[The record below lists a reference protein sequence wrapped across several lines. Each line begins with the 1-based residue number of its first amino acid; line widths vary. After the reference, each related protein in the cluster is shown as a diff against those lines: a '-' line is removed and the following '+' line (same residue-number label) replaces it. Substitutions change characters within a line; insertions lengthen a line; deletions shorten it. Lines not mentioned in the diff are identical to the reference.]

1 MEQTLEQ
8 ALRQEALH
16 TAIALVSKCGLPVGT
31 ADEVIEVA
39 KTCFK
44 FINQGE

>member
-8 ALRQEALH
+8 AMRQEALH
-16 TAIALVSKCGLPVGT
+16 TAIILVSKCGLPVGT
-31 ADEVIEVA
+31 AEEVFEVA
-39 KTCFK
+39 KECFK

>member
-16 TAIALVSKCGLPVGT
+16 TAIVLVSKCGLPVGT
-31 ADEVIEVA
+31 VKSQLAV
-39 KTCFK
+39 
-44 FINQGE
+44 